1 MSFAASICD
10 LDTMNSAVA
19 KINHVQLTSFKKIL
33 RSVVALVSTSTS
45 SREINQTQKIGKP
58 DIGRES
64 NQSKNS

>member
-1 MSFAASICD
+1 MSFAASIYD

-33 RSVVALVSTSTS
+33 RSVVTLVSTST

>member
-45 SREINQTQKIGKP
+45 REINQTQKIGKP